1 MSLNT
6 DKINNFFPQKAYKK
20 PILFHAWEWTV
31 DNILFRIGFLLNLLL
46 TIPPII
52 ILLILIFVSYNPI
65 IYYIRTI
72 LSIVSILFFF
82 GTFLSTKEQ
91 FKVDKLFFL
100 FLCLAVI
107 GFCSALL
114 GNDFSVSL
122 RPALEICY
130 YPLFSLMVLNLVDS
144 RVKLK
149 WIIIT
154 LVFAAFFQASIG
166 ILEYIFNAQLFPNKD
181 VPSFSD
187 TISVASTTKVRVG
200 GTWDPNFFGVILVS
214 AIPLAIIMTYIN
226 KRILMK
232 IVFLTGLILLI
243 LGLVYSFTRTAMF
256 AVVVAFL
263 FLIYKNKAG
272 LRVSPVKIFSLLI
285 VLILTTGII
294 YYSNFLYLS
303 TYIERIKSSSNI
315 LSYDAINFSSPNQN
329 FSIAF
334 RLVHYKEAIRM
345 IRSNPLLGV
354 GPGNS
359 IYDMAKHAAY
369 PRYIGNIHNMF
380 LLITAEYGILALF
393 IYLCIIAVTW
403 NNYIGVEKIARE
415 NKDKEMELMIIGLQ
429 ASMLTFLVMLQTQ
442 PFIFPLGLLLIY
454 SLSEAIK
461 HNILTKKEVTHA

>member
-6 DKINNFFPQKAYKK
+6 DKINNFSSQKAYKK

-52 ILLILIFVSYNPI
+52 ILLILIFISYNPL

-82 GTFLSTKEQ
+82 GTFLSTKKQ

-122 RPALEICY
+122 RPALEICF

-154 LVFAAFFQASIG
+154 LVFASFFQASIG
-166 ILEYIFNAQLFPNKD
+166 ILEYIFNTQLFTNP
-181 VPSFSD
+181 
-187 TISVASTTKVRVG
+187 SVASTLDEIKIGSTTKVRVG
-200 GTWDPNFFGVILVS
+200 GTWDSNFFGVILVT

-243 LGLVYSFTRTAMF
+243 LGLVYSFTR
-256 AVVVAFL
+256 AVMLAAVVAFL

-272 LRVSPVKIFSLLI
+272 LRLSPVKIFSLLI
-285 VLILTTGII
+285 ALILTTGII
-294 YYSNFLYLS
+294 YYSNSLYLS
-303 TYIERIKSSSNI
+303 TYIERIKSISNI
-315 LSYDAINFSSPNQN
+315 LRYDAINFSNSKQD
-329 FSIAF
+329 IAIAA
-334 RLVHYKEAIRM
+334 RLVQYSEAIRM

-359 IYDMAKHAAY
+359 IYDMAKHTAY
-369 PRYIGNIHNMF
+369 PQYIGNIHNIF
-380 LLITAEYGILALF
+380 LLLTAENGMLSLL
-393 IYLCIIAVTW
+393 IYLWVIAVTW
-403 NNYIGVEKIARE
+403 NNYIGLEKIARE

-429 ASMLTFLVMLQTQ
+429 ASMLTFLIMLQAQ
-442 PFIFPLGLLLIY
+442 PFIFALGLFLIY